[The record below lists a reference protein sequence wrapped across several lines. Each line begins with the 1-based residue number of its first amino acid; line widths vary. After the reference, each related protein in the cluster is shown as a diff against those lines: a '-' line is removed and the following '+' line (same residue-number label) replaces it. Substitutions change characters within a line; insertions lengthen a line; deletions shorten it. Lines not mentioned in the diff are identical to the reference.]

1 MIDDVIDNEIDDVID
16 DVIDD
21 IINNMIRRRDDD
33 MFLSILINWD
43 IKSFSIS
50 KYWLLCEQG
59 HPPMR
64 LCNHSKKQHVFE
76 LDLVAT
82 CSARFRNSK

>member
-1 MIDDVIDNEIDDVID
+1 MIDDVID

-21 IINNMIRRRDDD
+21 MINNVIRRRDDA
-33 MFLSILINWD
+33 MFLSILINWE

-50 KYWLLCEQG
+50 EYWLLCEQG
-59 HPPMR
+59 HPPVR
-64 LCNHSKKQHVFE
+64 PCNHSKKQHVFE

-82 CSARFRNSK
+82 CSDQFRNSK